1 MCPMLTLKGRGNEMI
16 SKNQFNSVY
25 KLLESGVDNY
35 IQIRQQAGLTSE
47 ELDDILENLDHY
59 KQKFE
64 EEERLE
70 KVRQLAEQNKLP
82 WWKLKR

>member
-1 MCPMLTLKGRGNEMI
+1 MCPMLIFKGRGNEMI

-59 KQKFE
+59 KQKFD

-82 WWKLKR
+82 WWKRKR

>member
-1 MCPMLTLKGRGNEMI
+1 MI

-25 KLLESGVDNY
+25 NLLESGVDNY

-59 KQKFE
+59 KQKFD

-82 WWKLKR
+82 WWKRKR